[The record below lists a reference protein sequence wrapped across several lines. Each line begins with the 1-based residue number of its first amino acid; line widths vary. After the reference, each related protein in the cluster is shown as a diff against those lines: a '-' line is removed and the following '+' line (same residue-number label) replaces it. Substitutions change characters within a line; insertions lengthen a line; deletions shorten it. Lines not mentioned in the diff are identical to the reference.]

1 MKRRLL
7 PDENAAVFLMRR
19 KRTMSGYLLAHS
31 QFLAGSMDA
40 DGRLA
45 PAHRIAPNKAYAR
58 ATRGMSACRLRLL

>member
-1 MKRRLL
+1 
-7 PDENAAVFLMRR
+7 
-19 KRTMSGYLLAHS
+19 MSGYLLAHS